1 MKTTDFVH
9 WIVRETTMFICGFL
23 AACMLIPAANAQFG
37 QGGGF
42 GQGGFGGQFG
52 GQGPGG
58 GGGQFPG
65 GIAISPE
72 GVISHPQ
79 AQRVNMKLAQKKM
92 QEIAHQHL
100 PGDLSMVSK
109 LRKVSLNRLE
119 AACQEYVDAGKDI
132 PTECWYLAGLTR
144 IDYIV
149 ADPVHG
155 DLLLCGPAEPFAP
168 WLNGRVIGTES
179 GRPVITLDDLL
190 VMFRLRSFNNTLGC
204 SFDPDPQRLAETNRV
219 SNANTAPVTPA
230 VARQNFHNLA
240 RILGN
245 WNVTVF
251 GLPKDSQAALTTVE
265 ADYLLKRIALGI
277 DRPRVRGFRSHLE
290 TVSLN
295 DTSFS
300 RWWFAPRYDVI
311 ERSPDGNIFHISGP
325 RLQLMAQE
333 ELVDEAG
340 NRSASPFEAVS
351 VKKYTTQF
359 NKHIEALCEQVPSFA
374 GIQNLFDLA
383 ITAALIDANRL
394 TDRVGWTPR
403 LFVDAKTLPTRRY
416 VVPKEVPSMA
426 NTRAVNAG
434 RMLALIGG
442 GVTIRPAQMLSRTDV
457 LAESDQPEVRRPE
470 DASWWWD

>member
-1 MKTTDFVH
+1 MKTRGIDHLTISCSGRPSCLLMAV
-9 WIVRETTMFICGFL
+9 L
-23 AACMLIPAANAQFG
+23 LLISTANAQFG

-42 GQGGFGGQFG
+42 GQGQ
-52 GQGPGG
+52 GG

-72 GVISHPQ
+72 GVISQPQ

-92 QEIAHQHL
+92 QEVARLHL
-100 PGDLSMVSK
+100 PHDLTRVSK
-109 LRKVSLNRLE
+109 LRNVSLNRLE
-119 AACQEYVDAGKDI
+119 AACQEYMDSGKDI
-132 PTECWYLAGLTR
+132 PAECWYLAGLTR
-144 IDYIV
+144 IDYVI
-149 ADPVHG
+149 ADPENG

-179 GRPVITLDDLL
+179 GRPVMTLDDLL
-190 VMFRLRSFNNTLGC
+190 VMFRLRSYNDTLGC
-204 SFDPDPQRLAETNRV
+204 SFDPNPERLAATNRA
-219 SNANTAPVTPA
+219 SKANTAPVTPA
-230 VARQNFHNLA
+230 VARQNFHQLA

-265 ADYLLKRIALGI
+265 ADYLLKRIALGL

-311 ERSPDGNIFHISGP
+311 ERSPDGNVFHIAGP
-325 RLQLMAQE
+325 RLQLLAQE

-340 NRSASPFEAVS
+340 HRTASPFEAVS
-351 VKKYTTQF
+351 VRKYTTQF
-359 NKHIEALCEQVPSFA
+359 NKHIKALCEKVPSFA

-383 ITAALIDANRL
+383 IVSALIDANRL
-394 TDRVGWTPR
+394 ADRVDWKPS
-403 LFVDAKTLPTRRY
+403 LFIDAKLLPVRKY
-416 VVPKEVPSMA
+416 EVPKEVPSLA
-426 NTRAVNAG
+426 NTRSVNAG

-442 GVTIRPAQMLSRTDV
+442 GVTIRPAQMLSRSET
-457 LAESDQPEVRRPE
+457 LAESDRPEVTRPE
-470 DASWWWD
+470 NASWWWD